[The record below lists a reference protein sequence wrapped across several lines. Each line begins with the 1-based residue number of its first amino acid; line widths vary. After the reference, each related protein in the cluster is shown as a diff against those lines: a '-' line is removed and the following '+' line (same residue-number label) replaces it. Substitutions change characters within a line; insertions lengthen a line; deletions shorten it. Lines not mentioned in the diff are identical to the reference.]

1 MPSGSELL
9 FCAHHGRAH
18 EPKLREVALDFQDDT
33 SALTETP
40 STAPEGER

>member
-1 MPSGSELL
+1 
-9 FCAHHGRAH
+9 
-18 EPKLREVALDFQDDT
+18 VALNFQDDT